1 MKEINKFF
9 YKITFL
15 IFFVFSAQA
24 ESKVLSIGNSE
35 AKVTIKVFSSL
46 TCPHCA
52 NFHSNIYEMLK
63 KDYIDRGLVKFEHH
77 AFPLDL
83 AALNAEIIVRC
94 QDNNNKKF
102 ELLTEIYKKQT
113 TWAVGSDI
121 KKINELIKKIGVN
134 FNLSNEKMDTCLEND
149 TVQDEILEQRIEA
162 QKEYKIESTPTIII
176 NEKKYSGKI
185 NYKEFKKNIDKKLSM
200 NFKQLEITG
209 FKSFSEKTT
218 FFIEKGLTG
227 IVGPNGC
234 GKSNIVE
241 SLRWCMGENSAKS
254 MRGSGMED
262 VIFSGTSNRPSKNI
276 SEVSLLLDNQNKE
289 GPAQYE
295 EFDEISIKRKIEKD
309 KGSKYYINDKEVRAR
324 DVQTF
329 FADLSTGAH
338 SPSLIS
344 QGRIGQ
350 LVTAKPIE
358 RKSILEEAAGI
369 SGIHARRQEAETR
382 LNAAEN
388 NLKRADELK
397 KQQQKQ
403 LDNLKKQAEEA
414 TRYKEISGEIKQIEA
429 GLYFLKISEIEKD
442 KKQILEKLSELDDEI
457 SAISI
462 DFNHNNTL
470 LEEENK
476 KLSPLRDKK
485 MESAA
490 KLQKLNLDMENLVEE
505 ESRVKS
511 LQDKLEKSI
520 KTIESDLERE
530 RSISLDADLNEK
542 RLSEEKDALLKTENE
557 LLTVETNS
565 TKELKESKNLLDGL
579 QSQLDSMLDQ
589 IEKDID
595 EDKKLLKETFRE
607 LKQLVK
613 KITSSQEEYAEKY
626 GKDRSIQSDSI
637 KRKERIKNID
647 VELKNW
653 RNLKS
658 NSEKMNSE
666 LSNRKNKLFLELND
680 NQKNPE
686 RIATSKG
693 QNLQNL
699 ENTKKRNEEIENE
712 LIAAE
717 KKYNL
722 INQNLKEIQI
732 KLSDLKENKA
742 RNEATV
748 EGIENRKKDLLH
760 SVKNELNINDEAS
773 LLPQSDLNN
782 ISPNDLPTLEEQSQ
796 KVEKAKK
803 KRESLGSVNLRADEE
818 TKKYETEIKKMEDDR
833 ADLFSAIVK
842 LKSSIDELNQKGRER
857 LLEAFTKV
865 NRKFNEVYTKLFNG
879 GTAKIELVDS
889 DDPLEAGLEMYV
901 SPPGKRLQ
909 SISLLSGGEQALTA
923 MSLVFAVFLVN
934 PSPICVLDEVDAPL
948 DDANVTRF
956 CSLLD
961 ELTKITKTKFIIIT
975 HHALTMSRM
984 HRLYGVTMA
993 EQGVSQL
1000 VSVDLQK
1007 AEELVA

>member
-1 MKEINKFF
+1 MK
-9 YKITFL
+9 
-15 IFFVFSAQA
+15 
-24 ESKVLSIGNSE
+24 
-35 AKVTIKVFSSL
+35 
-46 TCPHCA
+46 
-52 NFHSNIYEMLK
+52 
-63 KDYIDRGLVKFEHH
+63 
-77 AFPLDL
+77 
-83 AALNAEIIVRC
+83 
-94 QDNNNKKF
+94 
-102 ELLTEIYKKQT
+102 
-113 TWAVGSDI
+113 
-121 KKINELIKKIGVN
+121 
-134 FNLSNEKMDTCLEND
+134 
-149 TVQDEILEQRIEA
+149 
-162 QKEYKIESTPTIII
+162 
-176 NEKKYSGKI
+176 
-185 NYKEFKKNIDKKLSM
+185 
-200 NFKQLEITG
+200 FKQLNITG

-218 FFIEKGLTG
+218 FLIEDGLTG

-241 SLRWCMGENSAKS
+241 SLRWCMGENSAKC
-254 MRGSGMED
+254 MRGSGMVD
-262 VIFSGTSNRPSKNI
+262 VIFAGTSNKPSKNI
-276 SEVSLLLDNQNKE
+276 SEVSLLLDNQNKG
-289 GPAQYE
+289 GPIQFKE
-295 EFDEISIKRKIEKD
+295 LNEVTVRRKIEKD
-309 KGSKYYINDKEVRAR
+309 KGSKYYINNKEVRAR
-324 DVQTF
+324 DVQTL

-350 LVTAKPIE
+350 LVTSKPID

-414 TRYKEISGEIKQIEA
+414 TRYKEISKEIKRIEA
-429 GLYFLKISEIEKD
+429 GLYYLKISEIEKE
-442 KKQILEKLSELDDEI
+442 KKQISEKLSEIEDEI
-457 SAISI
+457 SAINI
-462 DFNHNNTL
+462 DLNHNNTL

-490 KLQKLNLDMENLVEE
+490 SLQKLNLDMTSLIEE
-505 ESRVKS
+505 EARVKL
-511 LQDKLEKSI
+511 LQGKLEKSI
-520 KTIESDLERE
+520 QTIESDLERE
-530 RSISLDADLNEK
+530 KSISLDADLNEK
-542 RLSEEKDALLKTENE
+542 RISKEKSELLKTENE
-557 LLTVETNS
+557 LAQVETNS
-565 TKELKESKNLLDGL
+565 SKELKESKSKLEDL
-579 QSQLDSMLDQ
+579 QSQLNKILDK

-595 EDKKLLKETFRE
+595 ENKKLTKKIFGE
-607 LKQLVK
+607 LKQLVI

-626 GKDRSIQSDSI
+626 GKDKSIQSDSI

-647 VELKNW
+647 VELENW
-653 RNLKS
+653 INLKS
-658 NSEKMNSE
+658 NSEKMISE
-666 LSNRKNKLFLELND
+666 LTDRKDKIQLEKLE

-712 LIAAE
+712 LIEAE
-717 KKYNL
+717 KKYNAV
-722 INQNLKEIQI
+722 NQNIKEIQL
-732 KLSDLKENKA
+732 KLNGLKENKA
-742 RNEATV
+742 RNEATI
-748 EGIENRKKDLLH
+748 EGIENRKKDLLY
-760 SVKNELNINDEAS
+760 SVKSELNIHNENEI
-773 LLPQSDLNN
+773 LPQSDLNE
-782 ISPNDLPTLEEQSQ
+782 ISPNDLPSLEAQS
-796 KVEKAKK
+796 KK
-803 KRESLGSVNLRADEE
+803 SESIKKQRESLGSVNLRADEE

-833 ADLFSAIVK
+833 ADLYSAIVK
-842 LKSSIDELNQKGRER
+842 LKTSIDELNQKGRER
-857 LLEAFTKV
+857 LLDAFTKV

-889 DDPLEAGLEMYV
+889 EDPLEAGLEMYV

-909 SISLLSGGEQALTA
+909 SITLLSGGEQALTA
-923 MSLVFAVFLVN
+923 LSLIFAVFLVN

-956 CSLLD
+956 CELLD
-961 ELTKITKTKFIIIT
+961 ELTKITNTKFIIIT

>member
-1 MKEINKFF
+1 MK
-9 YKITFL
+9 
-15 IFFVFSAQA
+15 
-24 ESKVLSIGNSE
+24 
-35 AKVTIKVFSSL
+35 
-46 TCPHCA
+46 
-52 NFHSNIYEMLK
+52 
-63 KDYIDRGLVKFEHH
+63 
-77 AFPLDL
+77 
-83 AALNAEIIVRC
+83 
-94 QDNNNKKF
+94 
-102 ELLTEIYKKQT
+102 
-113 TWAVGSDI
+113 
-121 KKINELIKKIGVN
+121 
-134 FNLSNEKMDTCLEND
+134 
-149 TVQDEILEQRIEA
+149 
-162 QKEYKIESTPTIII
+162 
-176 NEKKYSGKI
+176 
-185 NYKEFKKNIDKKLSM
+185 FKKLN
-200 NFKQLEITG
+200 ITG

-218 FFIEKGLTG
+218 FLIEDGLTG

-276 SEVSLLLDNQNKE
+276 SEVSLLLDNQTKE
-289 GPAQYE
+289 GPAQYR
-295 EFDEISIKRKIEKD
+295 EFDELTIRRKIEKD
-309 KGSKYYINDKEVRAR
+309 KGSKYYINEKEVRAR

-344 QGRIGQ
+344 QGKIGQ
-350 LVTAKPIE
+350 LVTSKPIE

-403 LDNLKKQAEEA
+403 LDSLKKQAEEA
-414 TRYKEISGEIKQIEA
+414 TRYKEISREIKRIEA
-429 GLYFLKISEIEKD
+429 GLYFLKIREIEKD
-442 KKQILEKLSELDDEI
+442 KKKVIEKLSELEDEI
-457 SAISI
+457 SAINI
-462 DFNHNNTL
+462 DYNHNNTL

-476 KLSPLRDKK
+476 KLAPLRDKK

-490 KLQKLNLDMENLVEE
+490 SLQKLNLDMAGLDEE
-505 ESRVKS
+505 EARVKS
-511 LQDKLEKSI
+511 LQEKLEKSI
-520 KTIESDLERE
+520 RTVESDLERE
-530 RSISLDADLNEK
+530 KSISLDADLNERRISK
-542 RLSEEKDALLKTENE
+542 EKEELLKTESE
-557 LLTVETNS
+557 LAKAETNS
-565 TKELKESKNLLDGL
+565 SKELKESKSHLDNLQLQLEDILDK
-579 QSQLDSMLDQ
+579 

-595 EDKKLLKETFRE
+595 ANKKLTKKVFIE
-607 LKQLVK
+607 LKQIVK
-613 KITSSQEEYAEKY
+613 KITSSQEEYAERY
-626 GKDRSIQSDSI
+626 GKDKSIQSDSI

-647 VELKNW
+647 IELENW

-658 NSEKMNSE
+658 NSEKMIFE
-666 LSNRKNKLFLELND
+666 LTDRKKKFQIEIND

-699 ENTKKRNEEIENE
+699 ENTKKRNEEIESE
-712 LIAAE
+712 LIEAE
-717 KKYNL
+717 KKYNA
-722 INQNLKEIQI
+722 INQNIKDIQS
-732 KLSDLKENKA
+732 KLSELKENKA

-748 EGIENRKKDLLH
+748 EGIENRKKDLLY
-760 SVKNELNINDEAS
+760 SVKSELNIENEDE
-773 LLPQSDLNN
+773 LLPKSDLSQV
-782 ISPNDLPTLEEQSQ
+782 SPDDLPSLIEQSQ
-796 KVEKAKK
+796 KSEKIKK
-803 KRESLGSVNLRADEE
+803 QRDSLGSVNLRADEE

-833 ADLFSAIVK
+833 ADLYSAIVK
-842 LKSSIDELNQKGRER
+842 LKTSIDELNQKGRER
-857 LLEAFTKV
+857 LLDAFSKV

-909 SISLLSGGEQALTA
+909 SITLLSGGEQALTA
-923 MSLVFAVFLVN
+923 LSLIFAVFLVN

-956 CSLLD
+956 CGLLD
-961 ELTKITKTKFIIIT
+961 ELTKITNTKFIIIT

>member
-1 MKEINKFF
+1 MKFKN
-9 YKITFL
+9 L
-15 IFFVFSAQA
+15 
-24 ESKVLSIGNSE
+24 
-35 AKVTIKVFSSL
+35 
-46 TCPHCA
+46 
-52 NFHSNIYEMLK
+52 EM
-63 KDYIDRGLVKFEHH
+63 
-77 AFPLDL
+77 
-83 AALNAEIIVRC
+83 
-94 QDNNNKKF
+94 
-102 ELLTEIYKKQT
+102 
-113 TWAVGSDI
+113 
-121 KKINELIKKIGVN
+121 
-134 FNLSNEKMDTCLEND
+134 
-149 TVQDEILEQRIEA
+149 
-162 QKEYKIESTPTIII
+162 
-176 NEKKYSGKI
+176 
-185 NYKEFKKNIDKKLSM
+185 
-200 NFKQLEITG
+200 TG

-218 FFIEKGLTG
+218 ILIEKGLTG

-241 SLRWCMGENSAKS
+241 ALRWCMGENSAKS

-276 SEVSLLLDNQNKE
+276 SEVALLLDNQEKS
-289 GPAQYE
+289 GPIQYK

-397 KQQQKQ
+397 RQQQKQ

-414 TRYKEISGEIKQIEA
+414 TRYKEISNQIKKIEA
-429 GLYFLKISEIEKD
+429 GLYFLKIKDIEKD
-442 KKQILEKLSELDDEI
+442 KKQIQEKLGELEDEI
-457 SAISI
+457 SAVNI
-462 DFNHNNTL
+462 DYNHNNTL

-485 MESAA
+485 IESAA
-490 KLQKLNLDMENLVEE
+490 SLQKLNLDMSNLVEE
-505 ESRVKS
+505 EARVKA
-511 LQDKLEKSI
+511 LQEKLEKSI

-530 RSISLDADLNEK
+530 KSISLDADLNERRISK
-542 RLSEEKDALLKTENE
+542 EKEDLLNTENKLLDVETKSSKELQISKTELN
-557 LLTVETNS
+557 
-565 TKELKESKNLLDGL
+565 KL
-579 QSQLDSMLDQ
+579 QNQLDTLLDQ
-589 IEKDID
+589 IEDDID
-595 EDKKLLKETFRE
+595 NDKKLSKQTFKN
-607 LKQLVK
+607 LKQLVQ
-613 KITSSQEEYAEKY
+613 KITLSQEEYAEKY
-626 GKDRSIQSDSI
+626 GKNKSIESDSI

-647 VELKNW
+647 VELENW
-653 RNLKS
+653 GNLKT
-658 NSEKMNSE
+658 NSKKMIS
-666 LSNRKNKLFLELND
+666 ELND
-680 NQKNPE
+680 RSNKIKLEINENQKNPE

-699 ENTKKRNEEIENE
+699 ENIKKRNEEIENE
-712 LIAAE
+712 LIEAE
-717 KKYNL
+717 KKYNS
-722 INQNLKEIQI
+722 INENLREIQL
-732 KLSDLKENKA
+732 KLTDLKENKA
-742 RNEATV
+742 RNEATI
-748 EGIENRKKDLLH
+748 EGIENRKKDLLY
-760 SVKNELNINDEAS
+760 SVKNELNITNES
-773 LLPQSDLNN
+773 SILPQSDLSDIEIENFPS
-782 ISPNDLPTLEEQSQ
+782 IEEQT
-796 KVEKAKK
+796 EKIEKTKK
-803 KRESLGSVNLRADEE
+803 LRDSLGSVNLRADEE

-833 ADLFSAIVK
+833 ADLYSAIVK
-842 LKSSIDELNQKGRER
+842 LKTSIDELNQKGRER
-857 LLEAFTKV
+857 LLEAYAKV

-889 DDPLEAGLEMYV
+889 DDPLEAGLEMFV

-909 SISLLSGGEQALTA
+909 SITLLSGGEQALTA
-923 MSLVFAVFLVN
+923 LSLVFAVFLVN

-956 CSLLD
+956 CGLLD
-961 ELTKITKTKFIIIT
+961 DLTKITNTKFIIIT

-984 HRLYGVTMA
+984 DRLYGVTMA
-993 EQGVSQL
+993 EQGISQL
-1000 VSVDLQK
+1000 VSVDLQR

>member
-1 MKEINKFF
+1 MRFKKLEIN
-9 YKITFL
+9 
-15 IFFVFSAQA
+15 
-24 ESKVLSIGNSE
+24 
-35 AKVTIKVFSSL
+35 
-46 TCPHCA
+46 
-52 NFHSNIYEMLK
+52 
-63 KDYIDRGLVKFEHH
+63 
-77 AFPLDL
+77 
-83 AALNAEIIVRC
+83 
-94 QDNNNKKF
+94 
-102 ELLTEIYKKQT
+102 
-113 TWAVGSDI
+113 
-121 KKINELIKKIGVN
+121 
-134 FNLSNEKMDTCLEND
+134 
-149 TVQDEILEQRIEA
+149 
-162 QKEYKIESTPTIII
+162 
-176 NEKKYSGKI
+176 
-185 NYKEFKKNIDKKLSM
+185 
-200 NFKQLEITG
+200 G
-209 FKSFSEKTT
+209 FKSFSDKTT
-218 FFIEKGLTG
+218 FLIEDGLTG

-276 SEVSLLLDNQNKE
+276 SEVALLLDNKDKA
-289 GPAQYE
+289 GPSQYND
-295 EFDEISIKRKIEKD
+295 FDELTIKRKIEKD

-344 QGRIGQ
+344 QGKIGQ
-350 LVTAKPIE
+350 LVTSKPIE
-358 RKSILEEAAGI
+358 RRSILEEAAGI

-414 TRYKEISGEIKQIEA
+414 TRYKEISQEIKKIEA
-429 GLYFLKISEIEKD
+429 GLYYLKIQEIEKER
-442 KKQILEKLSELDDEI
+442 KKIAEKLSELDDEI
-457 SAISI
+457 SAINI

-490 KLQKLNLDMENLVEE
+490 KLQKLNLDMVSLNEE
-505 ESRVKS
+505 ETRVKS
-511 LQDKLEKSI
+511 LQEKLEKSI
-520 KTIESDLERE
+520 KTIESDSERE
-530 RSISLDADLNEK
+530 RSISLDAGLNEK
-542 RLSEEKDALLKTENE
+542 RISKEKEELLKTENE
-557 LLTVETNS
+557 LLEVETKS
-565 TKELKESKNLLDGL
+565 SRELNISKANLENLQVRLDTI
-579 QSQLDSMLDQ
+579 LDTIEEYIDQ
-589 IEKDID
+589 
-595 EDKKLLKETFRE
+595 DKKLTKDIFQE
-607 LKQLVK
+607 LKQIVK
-613 KITSSQEEYAEKY
+613 KITLSQEEYAEKY
-626 GKDRSIQSDSI
+626 GKNKSIQSDSI

-647 VELKNW
+647 VELENW

-658 NSEKMNSE
+658 NSEKMISE
-666 LSNRKNKLFLELND
+666 LNERKNKLQVERNE

-699 ENTKKRNEEIENE
+699 ENTKKRNEEIEIE
-712 LIAAE
+712 LIEAE

-722 INQNLKEIQI
+722 INENLKGIQL
-732 KLSDLKENKA
+732 KLSELKENRA
-742 RNEATV
+742 RNEATT
-748 EGIENRKKDLLH
+748 EGMENRKKDLMY
-760 SVKNELNINDEAS
+760 SVKNELDIENENF
-773 LLPQSDLNN
+773 LLTLSDLNN
-782 ISPNDLPTLEEQSQ
+782 LSLENLPSIQDQ
-796 KVEKAKK
+796 AKKVEKIKK
-803 KRESLGSVNLRADEE
+803 QRESLGSVNLRADEE
-818 TKKYETEIKKMEDDR
+818 TKKYENEIKKMEDDR
-833 ADLFSAIVK
+833 ADLYSAIVK
-842 LKSSIDELNQKGRER
+842 LKTSIDELNQKGRER

-865 NRKFNEVYTKLFNG
+865 NRKFNEVYTKLFSG

-889 DDPLEAGLEMYV
+889 DDPLEAGLEMFV

-909 SISLLSGGEQALTA
+909 SITLLSGGEQALTA
-923 MSLVFAVFLVN
+923 LSLVFAVFLVN

-956 CSLLD
+956 CALLD
-961 ELTKITKTKFIIIT
+961 DLTKMTKTKFVIIT

-993 EQGVSQL
+993 EQGISQL
-1000 VSVDLQK
+1000 VAVDLQK
-1007 AEELVA
+1007 AEGLVA

>member
-1 MKEINKFF
+1 
-9 YKITFL
+9 
-15 IFFVFSAQA
+15 
-24 ESKVLSIGNSE
+24 
-35 AKVTIKVFSSL
+35 
-46 TCPHCA
+46 
-52 NFHSNIYEMLK
+52 
-63 KDYIDRGLVKFEHH
+63 
-77 AFPLDL
+77 
-83 AALNAEIIVRC
+83 
-94 QDNNNKKF
+94 
-102 ELLTEIYKKQT
+102 
-113 TWAVGSDI
+113 
-121 KKINELIKKIGVN
+121 
-134 FNLSNEKMDTCLEND
+134 
-149 TVQDEILEQRIEA
+149 
-162 QKEYKIESTPTIII
+162 
-176 NEKKYSGKI
+176 
-185 NYKEFKKNIDKKLSM
+185 M

-309 KGSKYYINDKEVRAR
+309 KGSKYYINNKEVRAR

-429 GLYFLKISEIEKD
+429 GLYFLKISEIEKE

-565 TKELKESKNLLDGL
+565 TKELKESKNLLEGL

-613 KITSSQEEYAEKY
+613 KITSSQEDYAEKY

-666 LSNRKNKLFLELND
+666 LSSRKNKLFLELND

>member
-1 MKEINKFF
+1 MQFKKLEIN
-9 YKITFL
+9 
-15 IFFVFSAQA
+15 
-24 ESKVLSIGNSE
+24 
-35 AKVTIKVFSSL
+35 
-46 TCPHCA
+46 
-52 NFHSNIYEMLK
+52 
-63 KDYIDRGLVKFEHH
+63 
-77 AFPLDL
+77 
-83 AALNAEIIVRC
+83 
-94 QDNNNKKF
+94 
-102 ELLTEIYKKQT
+102 
-113 TWAVGSDI
+113 
-121 KKINELIKKIGVN
+121 
-134 FNLSNEKMDTCLEND
+134 
-149 TVQDEILEQRIEA
+149 
-162 QKEYKIESTPTIII
+162 
-176 NEKKYSGKI
+176 
-185 NYKEFKKNIDKKLSM
+185 
-200 NFKQLEITG
+200 G

-218 FFIEKGLTG
+218 FLIQDGLTG

-276 SEVSLLLDNQNKE
+276 SEVALLLDNKNKE
-289 GPAQYE
+289 GPSQYNE
-295 EFDEISIKRKIEKD
+295 LDEITIKRKIEKD

-358 RKSILEEAAGI
+358 RRSILEEAAGI

-382 LNAAEN
+382 LGAAEN

-414 TRYKEISGEIKQIEA
+414 TRYKEISKEIKNIES
-429 GLYFLKISEIEKD
+429 GLYYLKIQEIEKD
-442 KKQILEKLSELDDEI
+442 KKQITEKLGELDDEV

-470 LEEENK
+470 LEEEEK
-476 KLSPLRDKK
+476 KLAPLRDKK

-490 KLQKLNLDMENLVEE
+490 KLQKLNLDITNLDEE
-505 ESRVKS
+505 EVRVKS
-511 LQDKLEKSI
+511 LQIKLEKSI
-520 KTIESDLERE
+520 KTIESDSERE
-530 RSISLDADLNEK
+530 RSISLDAGLNEK
-542 RLSEEKDALLKTENE
+542 RISKEKEELLKTENRLIQVESVSSEE
-557 LLTVETNS
+557 LNTSKTNLNNLQTQLDALLNRIESYIDQEKKLTKEIFQ
-565 TKELKESKNLLDGL
+565 ELKE
-579 QSQLDSMLDQ
+579 
-589 IEKDID
+589 
-595 EDKKLLKETFRE
+595 
-607 LKQLVK
+607 LVK
-613 KITSSQEEYAEKY
+613 KITLSQEEYAEKY
-626 GKDRSIQSDSI
+626 GKNKSIQSDSI

-647 VELKNW
+647 IELENW

-658 NSEKMNSE
+658 NSERMISE
-666 LSNRKNKLFLELND
+666 LNERKDKIKLELDENK
-680 NQKNPE
+680 KNPE

-699 ENTKKRNEEIENE
+699 ENTKKRNEEIEIDLLE
-712 LIAAE
+712 SE

-722 INQNLKEIQI
+722 INQNLKEVQS
-732 KLSDLKENKA
+732 KLSNLKENKA
-742 RNEATV
+742 RNEATI
-748 EGIENRKKDLLH
+748 EGMDSRKKDLLY
-760 SVKNELNINDEAS
+760 SVKNELSIENETS
-773 LLPQSDLNN
+773 LLGESDLN
-782 ISPNDLPTLEEQSQ
+782 SLSAEDLPGIEDQTL
-796 KVEKAKK
+796 KIEKIKK
-803 KRESLGSVNLRADEE
+803 QRESLGSVNLRADEE

-833 ADLFSAIVK
+833 SDLYSAIVK
-842 LKSSIDELNQKGRER
+842 LKASINELNQKGRER

-865 NRKFNEVYTKLFNG
+865 NRKFNEVYTKLFSG

-889 DDPLEAGLEMYV
+889 DDPLEAGLEMFV

-909 SISLLSGGEQALTA
+909 SITLLSGGEQALTA
-923 MSLVFAVFLVN
+923 LSLIFAVFLTN

-961 ELTKITKTKFIIIT
+961 DLAKITETKFIIIT
-975 HHALTMSRM
+975 HHALTMSKM
-984 HRLYGVTMA
+984 DRLYGVTMP
-993 EQGVSQL
+993 EKGISQL

>member
-1 MKEINKFF
+1 MK
-9 YKITFL
+9 
-15 IFFVFSAQA
+15 
-24 ESKVLSIGNSE
+24 
-35 AKVTIKVFSSL
+35 
-46 TCPHCA
+46 
-52 NFHSNIYEMLK
+52 
-63 KDYIDRGLVKFEHH
+63 
-77 AFPLDL
+77 
-83 AALNAEIIVRC
+83 
-94 QDNNNKKF
+94 
-102 ELLTEIYKKQT
+102 
-113 TWAVGSDI
+113 
-121 KKINELIKKIGVN
+121 
-134 FNLSNEKMDTCLEND
+134 
-149 TVQDEILEQRIEA
+149 
-162 QKEYKIESTPTIII
+162 
-176 NEKKYSGKI
+176 
-185 NYKEFKKNIDKKLSM
+185 FKKLD
-200 NFKQLEITG
+200 ITG
-209 FKSFSEKTT
+209 FKSFSDKTT
-218 FFIEKGLTG
+218 FLIEDGLTG

-276 SEVSLLLDNQNKE
+276 SEVALLLDNQNKE
-289 GPAQYE
+289 GPSQFK
-295 EFDEISIKRKIEKD
+295 EFDEVSVRRKIEKD

-324 DVQTF
+324 DVQTL

-344 QGRIGQ
+344 QGKIGQ

-414 TRYKEISGEIKQIEA
+414 TRYKEISKEIKKAEA
-429 GLYFLKISEIEKD
+429 GLYYLKLRDIEKD
-442 KKQILEKLSELDDEI
+442 KKQIQEKLGEIEDDI
-457 SAISI
+457 SAVNI
-462 DFNHNNTL
+462 DFNHNNSL
-470 LEEENK
+470 LDEENK
-476 KLSPLRDKK
+476 KLAPLRDRK

-490 KLQKLNLDMENLVEE
+490 SLQKLNLDMTNLEE
-505 ESRVKS
+505 EENRVKS
-511 LQDKLEKSI
+511 LQEKLEKSI
-520 KTIESDLERE
+520 KTIDSDFERE
-530 RSISLDADLNEK
+530 KSISLDAELNEK
-542 RLSEEKDALLKTENE
+542 RISKEKGELLNTENS
-557 LLTVETNS
+557 LLQVEANS
-565 TKELKESKNLLDGL
+565 SKELRESKSHLDDL
-579 QSQLDSMLDQ
+579 QNQLDVLLDQ

-595 EDKKLLKETFRE
+595 EEKKLSKKNFQDLRK
-607 LKQLVK
+607 LVK
-613 KITSSQEEYAEKY
+613 TITSSQEDYAEKF
-626 GKDRSIQSDSI
+626 GKDKSIQSDSI

-647 VELKNW
+647 IELENW

-658 NSEKMNSE
+658 NSEKMISE
-666 LSNRKNKLFLELND
+666 LTDRKNKLQVEISE

-699 ENTKKRNEEIENE
+699 ENTKRRNEEIENE
-712 LIAAE
+712 LVAAE

-722 INQNLKEIQI
+722 INQNIKEIQS
-732 KLSDLKENKA
+732 KLSSLKENKA
-742 RNEATV
+742 RNEATI
-748 EGIENRKKDLLH
+748 EGIENRKRDLLY
-760 SVKNELNINDEAS
+760 SVKSELGIENESSILS
-773 LLPQSDLNN
+773 QSDLNN
-782 ISPNDLPTLEEQSQ
+782 ISPKDLPSLEDQTQ
-796 KVEKAKK
+796 KAEKIKK
-803 KRESLGSVNLRADEE
+803 QRDSLGAVNLRADEE
-818 TKKYETEIKKMEDDR
+818 TKKYENEIKKMEDDR
-833 ADLFSAIVK
+833 ADLYSAIVK
-842 LKSSIDELNQKGRER
+842 LKSSIEELNQKGRER

-889 DDPLEAGLEMYV
+889 DDPLEAGLEMFV

-909 SISLLSGGEQALTA
+909 SITLLSGGEQALTA
-923 MSLVFAVFLVN
+923 LSLIFAVFLVN

-956 CSLLD
+956 CALLD

-993 EQGVSQL
+993 EQGISQL

>member
-1 MKEINKFF
+1 MK
-9 YKITFL
+9 
-15 IFFVFSAQA
+15 
-24 ESKVLSIGNSE
+24 
-35 AKVTIKVFSSL
+35 
-46 TCPHCA
+46 
-52 NFHSNIYEMLK
+52 
-63 KDYIDRGLVKFEHH
+63 
-77 AFPLDL
+77 
-83 AALNAEIIVRC
+83 
-94 QDNNNKKF
+94 
-102 ELLTEIYKKQT
+102 
-113 TWAVGSDI
+113 
-121 KKINELIKKIGVN
+121 
-134 FNLSNEKMDTCLEND
+134 
-149 TVQDEILEQRIEA
+149 
-162 QKEYKIESTPTIII
+162 
-176 NEKKYSGKI
+176 
-185 NYKEFKKNIDKKLSM
+185 
-200 NFKQLEITG
+200 FKQLEITG
-209 FKSFSEKTT
+209 FKSFSEKTNLL
-218 FFIEKGLTG
+218 IENGLTG

-289 GPAQYE
+289 GPAQYKG
-295 EFDEISIKRKIEKD
+295 FDEISVKRKIQKD

-414 TRYKEISGEIKQIEA
+414 TRYKEISGEIKKIEA
-429 GLYFLKISEIEKD
+429 GLYYLKINEIEKN
-442 KKQILEKLSELDDEI
+442 KKQIVEKLSELDDEI
-457 SAISI
+457 SAVNI

-470 LEEENK
+470 LDEENK
-476 KLSPLRDKK
+476 KLAPLRDKK

-490 KLQKLNLDMENLVEE
+490 KLQKLNLDMTNLIEE
-505 ESRVKS
+505 ESRVRS
-511 LQDKLEKSI
+511 LQEKLEKSI

-542 RLSEEKDALLKTENE
+542 RISKEKESLLKTENE
-557 LLTVETNS
+557 LLSVETNS
-565 TKELKESKNLLDGL
+565 TNELKTSKAQLEDL
-579 QSQLDSMLDQ
+579 QSQLNTMLDQ

-595 EDKKLLKETFRE
+595 EDKKLSKETFRE

-613 KITSSQEEYAEKY
+613 KITSSQEVYAERY
-626 GKDRSIQSDSI
+626 GKDKSIQSDSI

-647 VELKNW
+647 VELENW

-658 NSEKMNSE
+658 NSEKMNLE
-666 LSNRKNKLFLELND
+666 LSDRRNKLLLELSD

-712 LIAAE
+712 LMAAE

-722 INQNLKEIQI
+722 INQNLKEIQL

-742 RNEATV
+742 RNEATI

-773 LLPQSDLNN
+773 LLPLSDLNDVSSDN
-782 ISPNDLPTLEEQSQ
+782 LPSLEKQSQ
-796 KVEKAKK
+796 KVEKIKK
-803 KRESLGSVNLRADEE
+803 KRESLGSVNLRATEE

-833 ADLFSAIVK
+833 ADLYSAIVK
-842 LKSSIDELNQKGRER
+842 LKASIDELNQKGRER

-889 DDPLEAGLEMYV
+889 DDPLEAGLEMFV

-909 SISLLSGGEQALTA
+909 STTLLSGGEQALTA
-923 MSLVFAVFLVN
+923 LSLVFAVFLVN

-956 CSLLD
+956 CNLLD

>member
-1 MKEINKFF
+1 
-9 YKITFL
+9 
-15 IFFVFSAQA
+15 
-24 ESKVLSIGNSE
+24 
-35 AKVTIKVFSSL
+35 
-46 TCPHCA
+46 
-52 NFHSNIYEMLK
+52 
-63 KDYIDRGLVKFEHH
+63 
-77 AFPLDL
+77 
-83 AALNAEIIVRC
+83 
-94 QDNNNKKF
+94 
-102 ELLTEIYKKQT
+102 
-113 TWAVGSDI
+113 
-121 KKINELIKKIGVN
+121 
-134 FNLSNEKMDTCLEND
+134 
-149 TVQDEILEQRIEA
+149 
-162 QKEYKIESTPTIII
+162 
-176 NEKKYSGKI
+176 
-185 NYKEFKKNIDKKLSM
+185 M

-209 FKSFSEKTT
+209 FKSFSEKTN
-218 FFIEKGLTG
+218 FLIENGLTG

-276 SEVSLLLDNQNKE
+276 SEVALLLDNQNKE
-289 GPAQYE
+289 GPAQYKG
-295 EFDEISIKRKIEKD
+295 FDEISVKRKIQKD

-414 TRYKEISGEIKQIEA
+414 TRYKEISGEIKKIEA
-429 GLYFLKISEIEKD
+429 GLYYLKINEIEKD
-442 KKQILEKLSELDDEI
+442 KKQIIEKLSELDDEI
-457 SAISI
+457 SAVNI

-470 LEEENK
+470 LDEENK
-476 KLSPLRDKK
+476 KLAPLRDKK

-490 KLQKLNLDMENLVEE
+490 KLQKLNLDMTNLIEE
-505 ESRVKS
+505 ESRVRS
-511 LQDKLEKSI
+511 LQEKLEKSI

-542 RLSEEKDALLKTENE
+542 RISNEKESLLKTENE
-557 LLTVETNS
+557 LLSVETNS
-565 TKELKESKNLLDGL
+565 TNELKTSKAQLEGL
-579 QSQLDSMLDQ
+579 QSQLNAMLDQ

-595 EDKKLLKETFRE
+595 EDIKLSKETFRE

-613 KITSSQEEYAEKY
+613 KITSSQEEYAERY
-626 GKDRSIQSDSI
+626 GKDKSIQSDSI

-647 VELKNW
+647 VELENW

-658 NSEKMNSE
+658 NSEKMNLE
-666 LSNRKNKLFLELND
+666 LSDRRNKLLLELSD

-722 INQNLKEIQI
+722 INQNLKEIQL

-742 RNEATV
+742 RNEATI

-773 LLPQSDLNN
+773 LLPLSDLND
-782 ISPNDLPTLEEQSQ
+782 ISFNNLPSLEKQSQ
-796 KVEKAKK
+796 KAEKIKK
-803 KRESLGSVNLRADEE
+803 KRESLGSVNLRATEE

-833 ADLFSAIVK
+833 ADLYSAIIK
-842 LKSSIDELNQKGRER
+842 LKASIDELNQKGRER

-889 DDPLEAGLEMYV
+889 DDPLEAGLEMFV

-909 SISLLSGGEQALTA
+909 STTLLSGGEQALTA
-923 MSLVFAVFLVN
+923 LSLVFAVFLVN

-956 CSLLD
+956 CNLLD